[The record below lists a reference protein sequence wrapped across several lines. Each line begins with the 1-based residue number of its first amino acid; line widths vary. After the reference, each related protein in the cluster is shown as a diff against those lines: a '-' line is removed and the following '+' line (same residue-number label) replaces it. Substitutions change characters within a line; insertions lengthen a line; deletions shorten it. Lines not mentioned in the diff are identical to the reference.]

1 MDLGLKDKVAIVTGA
16 GRGIG
21 RAIALTLAE
30 EGAKVAVNDVFQDR
44 ADGVVGEI
52 RAQGGQGLAV
62 IADVT
67 DMEQVQGMVNRV
79 VQEWDTVHVLVNNAG
94 IPVRAAEEM
103 GGGFGGPY
111 FGQQDRAAWDR
122 VMNIITYGI
131 LNCSK
136 AVLDHMMNQSWGR
149 IINIISDA
157 GRVGEPRL
165 ATYSMAKAGA
175 AGFARALAKEVGR
188 YRITVNCISPG
199 TTETEATAPLFEAA
213 RQSEEGRARLE
224 AIGRQYPL
232 YKGLQRLGLPQDI
245 ANAVAFLASERA
257 EWITGQT
264 LSVNGGYAMF

>member
-1 MDLGLKDKVAIVTGA
+1 MELGLRDKVAIVTGA

-21 RAIALTLAE
+21 RAIVLTLAD
-30 EGAKVAVNDVFQDR
+30 EGAKVAVNDIFQER
-44 ADGVVGEI
+44 ADSVVSEMQAEGGE
-52 RAQGGQGLAV
+52 GLAV
-62 IADVT
+62 VADVT
-67 DMEQVQGMVNRV
+67 DPDQVQAMVDRV
-79 VQEWDTVHVLVNNAG
+79 VKEWGTVHILVNNAG
-94 IPVRAAEEM
+94 IPARGAEEM

-111 FGQQDRAAWDR
+111 FGQQNRAAWDR
-122 VMNIITYGI
+122 VMNIVTYGI

-136 AVLDHMMNQSWGR
+136 AVLDQMTNQSWGR

-188 YRITVNCISPG
+188 YRITVNCVSPG
-199 TTETEATAPLFEAA
+199 TTETEATAALFEAA
-213 RQSEEGRARLE
+213 RQSDEGRARLD

-232 YKGLQRLGLPQDI
+232 YKGLQRLGQPQDI
-245 ANAVAFLASERA
+245 ASAVAFLASDRA

-264 LSVNGGYAMF
+264 LSINGGYAML

>member
-30 EGAKVAVNDVFQDR
+30 EGTKVAVNDVFQDR
-44 ADGVVGEI
+44 AESVVGEI
-52 RAQGGQGLAV
+52 QGRGGQGLAV
-62 IADVT
+62 VADVT
-67 DMEQVQGMVNRV
+67 DLDQVQAMVARV
-79 VQEWDTVHVLVNNAG
+79 VEEWGTVHILVNNAG
-94 IPVRAAEEM
+94 IPARGAEEM
-103 GGGFGGPY
+103 AGGFGGP
-111 FGQQDRAAWDR
+111 FFAQQNRGAWDR

-136 AVLDHMMNQSWGR
+136 AVLEPMQNQSWGR

-165 ATYSMAKAGA
+165 VTYSMAKAGA

-188 YRITVNCISPG
+188 YRITVNSVSPG
-199 TTETEATAPLFEAA
+199 TTETEATAALFEAA

-224 AIGRQYPL
+224 AIGRQYPM

-264 LSVNGGYAMF
+264 LSVNGGYAML

>member
-30 EGAKVAVNDVFQDR
+30 EGAKVAVNDFFAER
-44 ADGVVGEI
+44 AESVAAEI
-52 RAQGGQGLAV
+52 RSKGGEGMPAP
-62 IADVT
+62 ADVT
-67 DMEQVQGMVNRV
+67 DEAQVREMVRRV
-79 VQEWDTVHVLVNNAG
+79 IDAWGTVHILVNNAG
-94 IPVRAAEEM
+94 IPARGDEEM

-111 FGQQDRAAWDR
+111 FVQQNRAAWDR
-122 VMNIITYGI
+122 VMNVITYGV
-131 LNCSK
+131 LNCTS
-136 AVLDHMMNQSWGR
+136 AVLETMQNQAWGR
-149 IINIISDA
+149 IVNIISDA

-188 YRITVNCISPG
+188 YRITVNCVSPG
-199 TTETEATAPLFEAA
+199 TTETEATEALFAAA
-213 RQSEEGRARLE
+213 RESEEGRARLD

-232 YKGLQRLGLPQDI
+232 YRGLGRLGRPQDI
-245 ANAVAFLASERA
+245 ADAVAFLVSERA

>member
-1 MDLGLKDKVAIVTGA
+1 VDLGLKGKVAIVTGA

-30 EGAKVAVNDVFQDR
+30 EGAKVAVNDIFGDR
-44 ADGVVGEI
+44 ADGVVSEI
-52 RAQGGQGLAV
+52 RARGGEAIAV
-62 IADVT
+62 LADVT
-67 DMEQVQGMVNRV
+67 DESQVRAMVAQV
-79 VQEWDTVHVLVNNAG
+79 IEAWATVHILVNNAG
-94 IPVRAAEEM
+94 IPAGAAQEM

-111 FGQQDRAAWDR
+111 FAQQNRAAWDR
-122 VMNIITYGI
+122 VMHIITYGV
-131 LNCSK
+131 LNCTS
-136 AVLDHMMNQSWGR
+136 AVLQTMQNQSWGR

-157 GRVGEPRL
+157 GRVGELRL

-188 YRITVNCISPG
+188 YRITVNCVSPG
-199 TTETEATAPLFEAA
+199 TTETEATAALFEAA
-213 RQSEEGRARLE
+213 RESEEGRARLD

-232 YKGLQRLGLPQDI
+232 YRGLGRLGRPQDI
-245 ANAVAFLASERA
+245 ADAVAFLVSERA